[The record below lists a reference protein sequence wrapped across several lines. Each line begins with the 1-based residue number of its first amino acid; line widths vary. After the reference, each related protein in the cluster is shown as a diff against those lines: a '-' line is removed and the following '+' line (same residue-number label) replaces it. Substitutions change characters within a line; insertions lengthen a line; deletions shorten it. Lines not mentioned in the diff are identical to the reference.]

1 MSLGVFL
8 SDEEI
13 EKFSKYGPPMCAE
26 TDPAAFFPQ
35 ENYDSSGNLL
45 SSSYYDEFGAK
56 ALCDACPYKIECL
69 ALAIELQAEG
79 IWGGTNTN
87 ERKLLVRRMKRAGKS
102 SK

>member
-8 SDEEI
+8 SDEEV
-13 EKFSKYGPPMCAE
+13 EKFSKYGPPLCAE
-26 TDPAAFFPQ
+26 TDPEAFFPQ
-35 ENYDSSGNLL
+35 ENYDSNGNLL
-45 SSSYYDEFGAK
+45 SSSYYDESGAK

-87 ERKLLVRRMKRAGKS
+87 ERKLLVRRMKRAGKPL
-102 SK
+102 K